1 MAVKRPLL
9 LEKPVEGVPLV
20 LHVYKLV
27 HDLVLPVHLVLL
39 LLLPLS
45 KPGSVIHH
53 DVLEPLN
60 LPVQGIA
67 VPGVHHVVIQLLL
80 NPSSGHKTFI
90 ICHHILHFQKNPAPH
105 TFELLKSHF

>member
-1 MAVKRPLL
+1 M
-9 LEKPVEGVPLV
+9 EKPVEGVPLV

-80 NPSSGHKTFI
+80 NPSSGYKTSII
-90 ICHHILHFQKNPAPH
+90 ICHHILYAPTTGFLVILKNQGKQKSRN
-105 TFELLKSHF
+105 

>member
-1 MAVKRPLL
+1 M
-9 LEKPVEGVPLV
+9 EKPVEGVPLV

-53 DVLEPLN
+53 DVLESLN

-67 VPGVHHVVIQLLL
+67 VPGVHHVVIQLLF
-80 NPSSGHKTFI
+80 NPSSGYKTSI
-90 ICHHILHFQKNPAPH
+90 ICHHILCVPTTGFLVILKNQGKQKSRN
-105 TFELLKSHF
+105 